1 MAKAKEAPT
10 GSTAEAANQVAES
23 SPDVLQMNSD
33 SPEVS
38 ATPAPDVLQM
48 NSDSP
53 EVSAT
58 PAPELI
64 RWKIS
69 TKDGTRAT
77 DLVEAASI
85 DDAIRIY
92 NGSNLSYSRKQLT
105 IEKA

>member
-23 SPDVLQMNSD
+23 S
-33 SPEVS
+33 
-38 ATPAPDVLQM
+38 PDVLQM

-92 NGSNLSYSRKQLT
+92 NGSNLSYSRTQLT